1 MAYQALYRKWRPKV
15 FEDVVGQ
22 QHIVETIKNQISSG
36 KIAHAYLFCGSRGTG
51 KTSTAKIL
59 SRAVNCKNP
68 VNGNPCNECES
79 CRGINNGSIFD
90 VVEIDGA
97 SNNKV
102 DDVRNLRDEV
112 LYPPADV
119 KYKVYIID
127 EVHMLTTEAFNALL
141 KTLEEPPSYVIF
153 ILATTEFHKIPA
165 TIISRCQK
173 FDFRRIS
180 FKDTARRIGEVAAMD
195 GIEVTSSAVNL
206 LAKAADG
213 SLRDGLSKLDQC
225 MALGLSKIDYKD
237 VAELIGASDPEFL
250 SELCDLIIDEKL
262 SEALKLLDDGIN
274 KGIDPVRL
282 YSDMADYFRDLM
294 MYKATQDSSL
304 LTNAEQEITAK
315 YAAQAKRITLARI
328 LRISESLAEGM
339 NSAKY
344 TLSPKLAFEIT
355 LLKISSAA
363 TNPDIEGILERLEK
377 LENTIKNISMGNV
390 VIKEQSGIYE
400 TKTTE
405 ETNNTEH
412 EYEEFPPAEVYDIP
426 AKLPYD
432 PEEERI
438 VDPYS
443 ATESYQVDEYDGE
456 DMNSYEIKPQADED
470 ADIVADINNN
480 LKEILSCAK
489 NADMGFNNIIK
500 KADILYE
507 NGSVILSFSESVNY
521 DIAAKFGYNRIMSQA
536 LSDYFGKN
544 INVELKHE
552 KKIQES
558 MPEEKD
564 PLESLFA
571 LADEN
576 ISLFNIED

>member
-22 QHIVETIKNQISSG
+22 QHIVETIKNQISAG

-68 VNGNPCNECES
+68 VNGNPCNECDS

-173 FDFRRIS
+173 FDFRRIT

-195 GIEVTSSAVNL
+195 GIEVTPSAVNL

-262 SEALKLLDDGIN
+262 SEALKKLDDGIN

-304 LTNAEQEITAK
+304 LTNSEQEIIAK
-315 YAAQAKRITLARI
+315 YASQAKRITLSRI
-328 LRISESLAEGM
+328 LRILEALAEGM

-344 TLSPKLAFEIT
+344 TLSPKLSFEIT
-355 LLKISSAA
+355 LLEISSAA
-363 TNPDIEGILERLEK
+363 TNPDIDGILQRLEK
-377 LENTIKNISMGNV
+377 LENTIKNVSYGELVVKETVKADISQTQ
-390 VIKEQSGIYE
+390 KEE
-400 TKTTE
+400 AV
-405 ETNNTEH
+405 
-412 EYEEFPPAEVYDIP
+412 YEEFPPPEAYDVP
-426 AKLPYD
+426 DEPSYD
-432 PEEERI
+432 AFRLDGI
-438 VDPYS
+438 QASDF
-443 ATESYQVDEYDGE
+443 TESASHESYNNSDEHSYD
-456 DMNSYEIKPQADED
+456 IKPQADED
-470 ADIVADINNN
+470 SDIISEINNN
-480 LKEILSCAK
+480 LKEILSFAK
-489 NADMGFNNIIK
+489 NADMGFCNIIR
-500 KADILYE
+500 KADMFYE
-507 NGSVILSFSESVNY
+507 NGSVVLSFSESVNY
-521 DIAAKFGYNRIMSQA
+521 DIAAKFGYSRIMTQA
-536 LSDYFGKN
+536 LSDYFGRN
-544 INVELKHE
+544 INVELKHA
-552 KKIQES
+552 KKTQETNA
-558 MPEEKD
+558 EEKD
-564 PLESLFA
+564 PLDGLFA

-576 ISLFNIED
+576 MSLFNIED